1 MQGYHMSPLHTFPSL
16 SIYFSRTISHSE
28 VQSLPILCWSEVG
41 WPKWLC
47 INESLIIT
55 HICTFHLSTFN
66 FLLSRRLKTNVKVFI
81 FLKVMLIHTSS
92 AFYEGEFWSD
102 ETIKVKICCG
112 EYCLNSYSNYNTII
126 FLVLCPPPEFLLRLC
141 DSHLFFWCYLW
152 SNLHHSNL
160 IVVLLS
166 VKRHSSIIE
175 KKFLYTWLI

>member
-1 MQGYHMSPLHTFPSL
+1 M
-16 SIYFSRTISHSE
+16 
-28 VQSLPILCWSEVG
+28 QSLPILCWSEVG

-66 FLLSRRLKTNVKVFI
+66 FLLSRRLKTNVKFFI

-112 EYCLNSYSNYNTII
+112 EYWLNSYSNYNTII
-126 FLVLCPPPEFLLRLC
+126 ILVLCPPPGISTETLWFTFIFLM
-141 DSHLFFWCYLW
+141 LFVVKPTSFQP
-152 SNLHHSNL
+152 HSCST
-160 IVVLLS
+160 IC
-166 VKRHSSIIE
+166 
-175 KKFLYTWLI
+175 